1 VTRPSLPYTWMPGPL
16 DYFGICIVGVAEGE
30 EAHATVTA
38 QMPVIFFFLF
48 LF

>member
-1 VTRPSLPYTWMPGPL
+1 MPGPL